1 MLNFMA
7 NTKKI
12 AVCIVAVILVAGVT
26 ISFSSYLSEF
36 NNPPNSSQDDV
47 KAVTFKNPPVL
58 GSATAT
64 VTIVEVGDYQCEMCK
79 LWFEQTRPQIIKNY
93 VDTGKVNLVFIDMP
107 FLGND
112 SIIAAEA
119 TYCADDQGKYW
130 DYHTKLY
137 QLQQHVDD
145 GWANSDRLS
154 TIALNMDLNMEEFN
168 ECMNSKEYYSKVNF
182 NKQKAKT
189 DLGANSTPTFVIVNT
204 SGDSKR
210 IIGAHPYS
218 TFEEIIN
225 SML

>member
-1 MLNFMA
+1 MA
-7 NTKKI
+7 NPKKI
-12 AVCIVAVILVAGVT
+12 AVCIVAVILVAAVT

-36 NNPPNSSQDDV
+36 NNVQSSSQDEI
-47 KAVTFKNPPVL
+47 KAITFKNPPVL
-58 GSATAT
+58 GSETAT

-112 SIIAAEA
+112 SITAAEA
-119 TYCADDQGKYW
+119 TYCADEQGKYW
-130 DYHTKLY
+130 DYHAKLY

-145 GWANSDRLS
+145 GWANTDRLS

-210 IIGAHPYS
+210 IVGAHPYS

-225 SML
+225 AML

>member
-1 MLNFMA
+1 MA
-7 NTKKI
+7 NPKKI
-12 AVCIVAVILVAGVT
+12 AVCIVAVILVAAVT

-36 NNPPNSSQDDV
+36 NNVQSSSQDEI
-47 KAVTFKNPPVL
+47 KAITFKNPPVL
-58 GSATAT
+58 GSETAT

-112 SIIAAEA
+112 SITAAEA
-119 TYCADDQGKYW
+119 TYCADEQGKYW
-130 DYHTKLY
+130 DYHAKLY

-210 IIGAHPYS
+210 IVGAHPYS

-225 SML
+225 AML